1 MVERAAEAFV
11 PGHVTGFFSPHWAD
25 DPVRTGSIGAGL
37 TLSDGVRVS
46 VEPADHAAVEID
58 GESVEMEPVVD
69 VIEAFEATP
78 VVHVDTSIPI
88 GTGFGVSGAIALGT
102 ALAMNERFEA
112 ARTEN
117 ELVTIAHRAEVDAG
131 TGLGDVVAQAHGGIP
146 IRLEPGAPG
155 HGHLDAIPT
164 TTTLE
169 YVVFDELDTATVIGG
184 DTAAIE
190 AAGRAALATLR
201 ADPTLPTFAE
211 VSRQF
216 SREAD
221 LLTDRV
227 EETIAAVDDAGGE
240 AFMAMLGES
249 VVALDSGLSDAGYDA
264 HRCTV
269 HPPGATIVR

>member
-1 MVERAAEAFV
+1 MDERAAEAFV
-11 PGHVTGFFSPHWAD
+11 PGHVTGFFSPSWTD
-25 DPVRTGSIGAGL
+25 DPVRTGSVGAGL
-37 TLSDGVRVS
+37 TLADGVRAS
-46 VEPADHAAVEID
+46 VEPADEPAIELD
-58 GESVEMEPVVD
+58 GEPVEMEPVVE

-78 VVHVDTSIPI
+78 VVRVDTSIPL

-112 ARTEN
+112 ARSEN
-117 ELVTIAHRAEVDAG
+117 ELITMAHQAEVEAG

-164 TTTLE
+164 TATLE
-169 YVVFDELDTATVIGG
+169 YVTFGELDTATVIGG
-184 DTAAIE
+184 DTTAIE
-190 AAGRAALATLR
+190 AAGKAALATLR
-201 ADPTLPTFAE
+201 ADPTLTTFVEA
-211 VSRQF
+211 SRRF
-216 SREAD
+216 SRETG

-227 EETIAAVDDAGGE
+227 KETIAAVDDAGGD

-264 HRCTV
+264 RQCTV

>member
-46 VEPADHAAVEID
+46 VEPADHAAIEID
-58 GESVEMEPVVD
+58 GESVEMEPVLD
-69 VIEAFEATP
+69 VIAAFEATP
-78 VVHVDTSIPI
+78 VVHVDASIPI
-88 GTGFGVSGAIALGT
+88 GTGFGVSGAIALGA

-155 HGHLDAIPT
+155 HGLLDAIPT

-184 DTAAIE
+184 DTATIE
-190 AAGRAALATLR
+190 AAGREALATLR

-227 EETIAAVDDAGGE
+227 GETIAAVDDAGGE

-249 VVALDSGLSDAGYDA
+249 VVALDSGLSDAGYDPYQ
-264 HRCTV
+264 CTV

>member
-1 MVERAAEAFV
+1 MVKRVAKAFV
-11 PGHVTGFFSPHWAD
+11 PGHVTGFFSPHWAE
-25 DPVRTGSIGAGL
+25 DPVRTGSVGAGL
-37 TLSDGVRVS
+37 TLTDGVHVS
-46 VEPADHAAVEID
+46 VEPAGEPVVELD
-58 GESVEMEPVVD
+58 GEAVEMEPVVD
-69 VIEAFEATP
+69 VIEAFDVTP
-78 VVHVDTSIPI
+78 VVRVDASIPI

-102 ALAMNERFEA
+102 ALAMNERFGA
-112 ARTEN
+112 ARSEN
-117 ELVTIAHRAEVDAG
+117 ELITMAHQAEVEAG

-169 YVVFDELDTATVIGG
+169 YVTFGELDTATVIEG

-190 AAGRAALATLR
+190 TAGQAALATLR
-201 ADPTLPTFAE
+201 DDPTLTTFVEA
-211 VSRQF
+211 SRRF
-216 SREAD
+216 SREAG

-227 EETIAAVDDAGGE
+227 RETIAAVDDADGE

-264 HRCTV
+264 RQCTV
-269 HPPGATIVR
+269 HPPGARIVR